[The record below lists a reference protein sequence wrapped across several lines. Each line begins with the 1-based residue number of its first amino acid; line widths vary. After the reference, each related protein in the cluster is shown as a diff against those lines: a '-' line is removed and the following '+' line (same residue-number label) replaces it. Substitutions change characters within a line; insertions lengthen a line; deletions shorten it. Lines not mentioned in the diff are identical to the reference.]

1 MAFEIPDHFA
11 EQYTTNF
18 ELLLQE
24 KMPILLPAVRQE
36 SYQGAKSAQVI
47 KQFGLVEMQE
57 KTTRN
62 ADTVFSEIE
71 HKQRWIF
78 PTDFTLT
85 LPVDKEDELKML
97 NSPRSAYVE
106 ASRAAYARK
115 VNAVIRDAALGSAKT
130 GTNGGTTTP
139 FDTSNQQIAAGSAGL
154 TISKLREAAQIFAE
168 NEVMDEPLH
177 IVISPKQRTDLLET
191 TEITSSDYNTVK
203 ALVQGEIDTFLGFQ
217 FHVYNNLQVD
227 GSSNRRCF
235 AFAES
240 GITFGQWNGFTTRID
255 ERADKEYLWQVFNSA
270 TIGATRTQE
279 EKVVEILCAES

>member
-1 MAFEIPDHFA
+1 MAFEIPSHFA

-36 SYQGAKSAQVI
+36 SYSGAKSAQVI
-47 KQFGLVEMQE
+47 KQFGQVEMQE

-130 GTNGGTTTP
+130 GTNGGTSTP
-139 FDTSNQQIAAGSAGL
+139 FDSSNQQIAAGSAGL
-154 TISKLREAAQIFAE
+154 TISKLRTAAQKFAE
-168 NEVMDEPLH
+168 NEIMDEPLH

-191 TEITSSDYNTVK
+191 TEVTSSDYNTVK

-217 FHVYNNLQVD
+217 FHVYNNLTVD

-240 GITFGQWNGFTTRID
+240 GIVFGQWNGFSTRID

>member
-1 MAFEIPDHFA
+1 MAFEIPSHFA

-36 SYQGAKSAQVI
+36 SYSGAKSAQVI
-47 KQFGLVEMQE
+47 KQFGQVEMQE

-139 FDTSNQQIAAGSAGL
+139 FDSSNQQIAAGSAGL
-154 TISKLREAAQIFAE
+154 TISKLRTAAQKFAE
-168 NEVMDEPLH
+168 NEIMDEPLH

-191 TEITSSDYNTVK
+191 TEVTSSDYNTVK

-217 FHVYNNLQVD
+217 FHVYNNLTVD

-240 GITFGQWNGFTTRID
+240 GIVFGQWNGFSTRID

>member
-1 MAFEIPDHFA
+1 MAFEIPSHFA

-36 SYQGAKSAQVI
+36 SYSGAKSAQVI
-47 KQFGLVEMQE
+47 KQFGQVEMQE

-139 FDTSNQQIAAGSAGL
+139 FDSSNQQIAAGSAGL
-154 TISKLREAAQIFAE
+154 TISKLRSAAQKFAE

-191 TEITSSDYNTVK
+191 TEVTSSDYNTVK

-217 FHVYNNLQVD
+217 FHVYNNLTVD

-240 GITFGQWNGFTTRID
+240 GIVFGQWNGFSTRID